1 VKRLLLGTLTGV
13 LAAGLV
19 LIAVLLI
26 GDLRITNE
34 SGGITNESGGITN
47 ESGGITNESG
57 GMPNLV
63 GESLASAKIEAR
75 ALGAT
80 TVSVR
85 ERCVRPGPGVSYI
98 DNPPCDPALT
108 VVSQTPQPG
117 ATLHGFVALTAR

>member
-1 VKRLLLGTLTGV
+1 MKRFLLGTLTGV
-13 LAAGLV
+13 LAAGVVLV
-19 LIAVLLI
+19 AVLSI

-34 SGGITNESGGITN
+34 SGV
-47 ESGGITNESG
+47 TNESG
-57 GMPNLV
+57 GMPDLV
-63 GESLASAKIEAR
+63 GESLPRAKIQAR

-85 ERCVRPGPGVSYI
+85 ERCAPLIPGPV
-98 DNPPCDPALT
+98 DNPPCDPWLT

>member
-1 VKRLLLGTLTGV
+1 VLVAELQVLWETRLAVKRFLLGTLTGV
-13 LAAGLV
+13 LAAGVVLV
-19 LIAVLLI
+19 AVLLI
-26 GDLRITNE
+26 GDLR
-34 SGGITNESGGITN
+34 ITN

-85 ERCVRPGPGVSYI
+85 ERCVPLIPGPV
-98 DNPPCDPALT
+98 DNPPCDPWLT

>member
-1 VKRLLLGTLTGV
+1 VKRFLLGTLIGV
-13 LAAGLV
+13 LAAGVV

-26 GDLRITNE
+26 GDLR
-34 SGGITNESGGITN
+34 ITN

-85 ERCVRPGPGVSYI
+85 ERCVRPGPGVNYI

>member
-1 VKRLLLGTLTGV
+1 VKRFLLGTLTGV
-13 LAAGLV
+13 LAAGVVLV
-19 LIAVLLI
+19 AVLLI

-34 SGGITNESGGITN
+34 SGGITNESGG
-47 ESGGITNESG
+47 
-57 GMPNLV
+57 MPSLV
-63 GESLASAKIEAR
+63 GESLASAKVEAR

-85 ERCVRPGPGVSYI
+85 ERCVRPGPGII